1 MQSARA
7 TEITALTI
15 IKALNDN
22 VCTLRFSSPAIHT
35 TYKVHVTFQTRTE
48 DQLEKSFQVVNAC
61 IELHFEIKESLVCS
75 YMLFNY
81 LSLTLPIYNHS
92 KQF

>member
-1 MQSARA
+1 MVYISKWSVHYHAPEASRIKGRLLFTWMQSARP

-48 DQLEKSFQVVNAC
+48 DQLEKSFQFVNA
-61 IELHFEIKESLVCS
+61 
-75 YMLFNY
+75 
-81 LSLTLPIYNHS
+81 
-92 KQF
+92 